1 MIVLFCM
8 WLAAIGKTTC
18 LTLSGYLDTE
28 LNCSLSCGYLNA
40 SAVGF
45 WGVIAF
51 FPPSDSCLFLLLFF
65 CLFFNLF
72 WKSG

>member
-8 WLAAIGKTTC
+8 WLAAIGKTTY
-18 LTLSGYLDTE
+18 LTLSEYLVTE

-45 WGVIAF
+45 FGVIAF
-51 FPPSDSCLFLLLFF
+51 FFTSLVVFCFCCVF
-65 CLFFNLF
+65 CLFVF
-72 WKSG
+72 